1 MQHDLRAMMSRA
13 LLASASILAI
23 TTPASAQSSAQPPA
37 AAPQAAEQGTEPQS
51 SVADIVVTA
60 QFRAQRLQDTPISI
74 TAVGAAELEAKSQT
88 NLAQMA
94 DAAPNV
100 SLKPQGASFGPS
112 ITASIRG
119 IGQNDFNPAYEP
131 GVGIYIDDVYYPQL
145 TGAVF
150 ELLDLDRVEI
160 LRGPQGTLA
169 GRNAEGGAI
178 KLYSKR
184 PTGDGG
190 GFVEVNYGIR
200 NRIGIRAAAD
210 FGITDTLAMRISGV
224 AKQQDGFVDRIDYG
238 CANPGSGIP
247 STRSAGD
254 CTISKLGGV
263 GYQAIRGILAWQ
275 PTDKL
280 DVTVIGDYTR
290 DEHTIAGEVLL
301 DTATINSP
309 NTNPAPGIPYDN
321 RFICGR
327 YCNYIGTG
335 QPAGVWTPPIPV
347 DPFGAAGTPLAATQG
362 TDRSLYK
369 GWGVSGQINYTL
381 SDAFKLTSITGYRS
395 FDTQFDS
402 DDDLSPANTNFG
414 RNSLENWS
422 FSQEVRLNMDLSDS
436 LNGTVGGY
444 YFKQKSTYDSFQD
457 IRYVAVYPLQFRQP
471 DPTKAEAKA
480 VFAHLSWKPI
490 DRLTLSGGLR
500 YTAETKDQTYYRL
513 NYDGSVNRFLDPV
526 GVAYGIGYSGADTLD
541 YNGNGNTTETVTAL
555 SGLTAHYSAKR
566 WDYRVAADYRLTDNL
581 MVYGSV
587 STGFKGG
594 GSNPRPFTT
603 QQVIAFR
610 PEKLTAYEVGFKS
623 DFFNRRVR
631 LNASA
636 FINDYVD
643 IQIPVLTCPTAPCA
657 ARLNAGDARV
667 KGFEAELSAYPI
679 DGLAIDASIS
689 YLDFKYIAGSLD
701 PAATS
706 PTVPGGTNPGGVSP
720 SDPPASPPWK
730 FSVGAQYKIDLD
742 KAGSLTPR
750 FDVTYEDKKYGGPS
764 VVNGER
770 ILNFVPAYTL
780 ANARVT
786 WQNADEDLDV
796 SFEVTNLFDKY
807 YLLSVLDL
815 RGAGGG
821 VRKGR
826 PGNPREWAVTVK
838 KKF

>member
-1 MQHDLRAMMSRA
+1 MQHDLRAVMARA

-23 TTPASAQSSAQPPA
+23 ATPADALAQTQPVE
-37 AAPQAAEQGTEPQS
+37 AAPQAAQQDALPQS
-51 SVADIVVTA
+51 AVADIVVTA

-119 IGQNDFNPAYEP
+119 VGQNDFNPAYEP

-184 PTGDGG
+184 PSGDGG

-210 FGITDTLAMRISGV
+210 FGITDTLAVRISGV

-247 STRSAGD
+247 STQPAGD

-263 GYQAIRGILAWQ
+263 GYQAIRAIAFWE
-275 PTDKL
+275 PSDKL

-290 DEHTIAGEVLL
+290 DEHTIAGEVLI
-301 DTATINSP
+301 ATNPVNSP
-309 NTNPAPGIPYDN
+309 NTNPAPGVVYDD

-335 QPAGVWTPPIPV
+335 QPAGVWVPPIPV

-369 GWGVSGQINYTL
+369 GWGVSGQINYAL
-381 SDAFKLTSITGYRS
+381 SDAFKLSSITGYRT
-395 FDTQFDS
+395 FNTRFDS
-402 DDDLSPANTNFG
+402 DDDISPANIGFG
-414 RNSLENWS
+414 RNYLENWS
-422 FSQEVRLNMDLSDS
+422 FSQEVRLNAELGDN
-436 LNGTVGGY
+436 LNATVGGY
-444 YFKQKSTYDSFQD
+444 YFKQKSTYDSLQD
-457 IRYVAVYPLQFRQP
+457 IRYVPVYPLQFRQP

-480 VFAHLSWKPI
+480 AFAHLSWKPV

-500 YTAETKDQTYYRL
+500 YTTETKDQTYYRL
-513 NYDGSVNRFLDPV
+513 NFDGTVNRFLDPV
-526 GVAYGIGYSGADTLD
+526 GAAYGIGYSGADTLD
-541 YNGNGNTTETVTAL
+541 YNGNGNITETVTAL

-566 WDYRVAADYRLTDNL
+566 WDYRVAADYRLTDSL

-610 PEKLTAYEVGFKS
+610 PEKLTAYEIGFKS

-631 LNASA
+631 LNAAA

-689 YLDFKYIAGSLD
+689 YLDFKYIASSLD
-701 PAATS
+701 PAAAY
-706 PTVPGGTNPGGVSP
+706 PTNPGGVSAD
-720 SDPPASPPWK
+720 DPPVSPPWK

-750 FDVTYEDKKYGGPS
+750 FDVTYEDKKFGGS
-764 VVNGER
+764 AVINGAR

-780 ANARVT
+780 ANARLT

-807 YLLSVLDL
+807 FYLSVFDL
-815 RGAGGG
+815 RGAGAG
-821 VRKGR
+821 VRKAR
-826 PGNPREWAVTVK
+826 PGNPREWAITVK

>member
-23 TTPASAQSSAQPPA
+23 TTPASAQAQPPA
-37 AAPQAAEQGTEPQS
+37 AAPQAAEQEAASQS

-94 DAAPNV
+94 DSAPNV

-119 IGQNDFNPAYEP
+119 VGQNDFNPAYEP

-184 PTGDGG
+184 PSGDGG

-210 FGITDTLAMRISGV
+210 FGITDTLAVRISGV
-224 AKQQDGFVDRIDYG
+224 AKQQDGFVDRVDYG

-247 STRSAGD
+247 STQPAGD

-263 GYQAIRGILAWQ
+263 GYQAIRAIAFWE
-275 PTDKL
+275 PSDKL

-301 DTATINSP
+301 ATSTVASP
-309 NTNPAPGIPYDN
+309 NTNPAPGVVYDN

-347 DPFGAAGTPLAATQG
+347 DPYGAAGTPLAATQG

-369 GWGVSGQINYTL
+369 GWGVSGQINYAL
-381 SDAFKLTSITGYRS
+381 SDAFKLSSITGYRT
-395 FDTQFDS
+395 FNTRFDS
-402 DDDLSPANTNFG
+402 DDDISPANIGFG
-414 RNSLENWS
+414 RNYLENWS
-422 FSQEVRLNMDLSDS
+422 FSQEVRLNAELGDN
-436 LNGTVGGY
+436 LNATVGGY
-444 YFKQKSTYDSFQD
+444 YFKQSSTYDSLQD
-457 IRYVAVYPLQFRQP
+457 IRYVPVYPLQFRQP

-480 VFAHLSWKPI
+480 AFAHISWKPV

-500 YTAETKDQTYYRL
+500 YTTETKDQTYYRL
-513 NYDGSVNRFLDPV
+513 NFDGTVNRFLDPV
-526 GVAYGIGYSGADTLD
+526 GAAYGIGYSGADTLD
-541 YNGNGNTTETVTAL
+541 YNGNGNRTETVTAL

-566 WDYRVAADYRLTDNL
+566 WDYRVAADYRLTDSL

-631 LNASA
+631 LNAAA

-689 YLDFKYIAGSLD
+689 YLDFKYKASSLD
-701 PAATS
+701 PAAAY
-706 PTVPGGTNPGGVSP
+706 PTNPGGVSAD
-720 SDPPASPPWK
+720 DPPVSPPWK
-730 FSVGAQYKIDLD
+730 FSLGAQYKIDLD

-750 FDVTYEDKKYGGPS
+750 FDVTYEDKKFGGS
-764 VVNGER
+764 AVINGTR

-780 ANARVT
+780 ANARLT
-786 WQNADEDLDV
+786 WQNADEDLD
-796 SFEVTNLFDKY
+796 
-807 YLLSVLDL
+807 
-815 RGAGGG
+815 
-821 VRKGR
+821 
-826 PGNPREWAVTVK
+826 
-838 KKF
+838 

>member
-1 MQHDLRAMMSRA
+1 MQHDLRAMMARA
-13 LLASASILAI
+13 LLASASIAAI
-23 TTPASAQSSAQPPA
+23 TTPASALAQSQPLPP
-37 AAPQAAEQGTEPQS
+37 APQAAEQDTLPAGT
-51 SVADIVVTA
+51 VADIVVTA

-74 TAVGAAELEAKSQT
+74 TAVNAAELEAKSQT

-119 IGQNDFNPAYEP
+119 VGQNDFNPAYEP

-184 PTGDGG
+184 PSGDGG

-210 FGITDTLAMRISGV
+210 FGITDTLAVRISGV

-238 CANPGSGIP
+238 CANPGSGIA
-247 STRSAGD
+247 STQPAGD

-263 GYQAIRGILAWQ
+263 GYQAIRGILFWE
-275 PTDKL
+275 PSDKL
-280 DVTVIGDYTR
+280 DVTIIGDYTR

-301 DTATINSP
+301 ETSPVNSP
-309 NTNPAPGIPYDN
+309 NTNAAPGVPYDN

-335 QPAGVWTPPIPV
+335 QPAGTWTPPIPV

-369 GWGVSGQINYTL
+369 GWGVSGQINYAL
-381 SDAFKLTSITGYRS
+381 SDAFQLSSITGYRS
-395 FDTQFDS
+395 FNTQFDS
-402 DDDLSPANTNFG
+402 DDDISPANIGFG
-414 RNSLENWS
+414 RNYLENWS
-422 FSQEVRLNMDLSDS
+422 FSQEVRLNAELGEA
-436 LNGTVGGY
+436 LNGTVGAY
-444 YFKQKSTYDSFQD
+444 YFKQKSTYDSLQD
-457 IRYVAVYPLQFRQP
+457 IRYVPVYPLQFRQP
-471 DPTKAEAKA
+471 DPTDAEAKA
-480 VFAHLSWKPI
+480 VFAHISWKPI
-490 DRLTLSGGLR
+490 DRLTLSGGVR
-500 YTAETKDQTYYRL
+500 YTSESKDQTYYRL
-513 NYDGSVNRFLDPV
+513 NYDGTVNHFLDPV
-526 GVAYGIGYSGADTLD
+526 GATYGLGYSGADTLD
-541 YNGNGNTTETVTAL
+541 YNGNGNIAETVTAL

-566 WDYRVAADYRLTDNL
+566 WDYRVAADYRLTDSL

-594 GSNPRPFTT
+594 GSNPRPFNSS
-603 QQVIAFR
+603 QVIAFR
-610 PEKLTAYEVGFKS
+610 PEKLTAYEIGFKS

-631 LNASA
+631 FNAAA

-643 IQIPVLTCPTAPCA
+643 IQIPVLTCPGAPCA

-667 KGFEAELSAYPI
+667 KGFEAELSAYPV

-689 YLDFKYIAGSLD
+689 YLDFKYKGDSLN
-701 PAATS
+701 PAAAY
-706 PTVPGGTNPGGVSP
+706 PTNPGGVSP
-720 SDPPASPPWK
+720 DDPPVSPPWK
-730 FSVGAQYKIDLD
+730 FSLGAQYQIDLD

-750 FDVTYEDKKYGGPS
+750 FDVTYEDKKFGGGS
-764 VVNGER
+764 VVNGAR

-780 ANARVT
+780 ANARLT
-786 WQNADEDLDV
+786 WANADEDLDV
-796 SFEVTNLFDKY
+796 SLEVTNLFDKY
-807 YLLSVLDL
+807 YFLSVFDL
-815 RGAGGG
+815 RGAGAG

>member
-1 MQHDLRAMMSRA
+1 MS
-13 LLASASILAI
+13 
-23 TTPASAQSSAQPPA
+23 
-37 AAPQAAEQGTEPQS
+37 QS

-184 PTGDGG
+184 PSGDGG

-210 FGITDTLAMRISGV
+210 FGITDTLAVRISGV
-224 AKQQDGFVDRIDYG
+224 AKQQEGFVDRIDYG

-247 STRSAGD
+247 STRPAGD

-263 GYQAIRGILAWQ
+263 GYQAIRAILAWE

-280 DVTVIGDYTR
+280 DVTLIGDYTR

-301 DTATINSP
+301 DTAAINSP

-369 GWGVSGQINYTL
+369 GWGVSGQINYAL

-480 VFAHLSWKPI
+480 AFAHLSWKPI

-500 YTAETKDQTYYRL
+500 YTAETKDQTYFRL

-566 WDYRVAADYRLTDNL
+566 WDYRVAADYRLTDSL

-594 GSNPRPFTT
+594 GSNPRPFNT

-610 PEKLTAYEVGFKS
+610 PEKLTAYEIGFKS

-643 IQIPVLTCPTAPCA
+643 IQIPVLTCPGAPCA

-689 YLDFKYIAGSLD
+689 YLDFKYIASSLD

-780 ANARVT
+780 ANARIT

>member
-37 AAPQAAEQGTEPQS
+37 AAPQAAEQDAMSQS

-119 IGQNDFNPAYEP
+119 VGQNDFNPAYEP

-224 AKQQDGFVDRIDYG
+224 AKQQDGFVDRVDYG
-238 CANPGSGIP
+238 CANPGTGIP

-301 DTATINSP
+301 DTAAINSP
-309 NTNPAPGIPYDN
+309 NTNPAPGVPYDN

-369 GWGVSGQINYTL
+369 GWGVSGQINYAL

-395 FDTQFDS
+395 FNTQFDS

-471 DPTKAEAKA
+471 DPTEAEAKA
-480 VFAHLSWKPI
+480 VFAHLSWKPV

-500 YTAETKDQTYYRL
+500 YTAETKDQTYFRL

-566 WDYRVAADYRLTDNL
+566 WDYRVAADYRLTDSL

-610 PEKLTAYEVGFKS
+610 PEKLTAYEIGFKS
-623 DFFNRRVR
+623 DFFDRRVR
-631 LNASA
+631 FNAAA

-689 YLDFKYIAGSLD
+689 YLDFKYKASSLD
-701 PAATS
+701 PAAS
-706 PTVPGGTNPGGVSP
+706 YPTNPGGVSAN
-720 SDPPASPPWK
+720 DPPASPPWK
-730 FSVGAQYKIDLD
+730 FSLGAQYKIDLD
-742 KAGSLTPR
+742 KAGSITPR
-750 FDVTYEDKKYGGPS
+750 FDVTYEDKKFGGAS
-764 VVNGER
+764 VVNNER
-770 ILNFVPAYTL
+770 LLNFVPAYTL

-796 SFEVTNLFDKY
+796 SLEVTNLFDKY

>member
-1 MQHDLRAMMSRA
+1 MSRA

-23 TTPASAQSSAQPPA
+23 TTPASAQTSAPPPA
-37 AAPQAAEQGTEPQS
+37 AAPQAAEQGTESQS

-184 PTGDGG
+184 PSGDGG

-210 FGITDTLAMRISGV
+210 FGITDTLAVRISGV

-263 GYQAIRGILAWQ
+263 GYQAIRAILAWE

-280 DVTVIGDYTR
+280 DVTLIGDYTR

-301 DTATINSP
+301 DTAAINSP

-369 GWGVSGQINYTL
+369 GWGVSGQVNYAL

-395 FDTQFDS
+395 FDTKFDS

-500 YTAETKDQTYYRL
+500 YTSETKDQTYFRL

-566 WDYRVAADYRLTDNL
+566 WDYRVAADYRLTDSL

-610 PEKLTAYEVGFKS
+610 PEKLTAYEIGFKS

-689 YLDFKYIAGSLD
+689 YLDFKYIASSLD

-720 SDPPASPPWK
+720 TDPPASPPWK

-780 ANARVT
+780 ANARIT